1 LLFTIGLNVLTGLL
15 LVISLL
21 RDRRKTVMALKKAWK
36 SLDNI
41 LPLFLSIIVLLGIM
55 LAILSPQVI
64 SKLIGQES
72 GWLGITIAAVI
83 GSVTLIPGVVTFPLA
98 AALLKSGASFTA
110 IVVFVSTSMMVGVV
124 TYPVEARYFRH
135 RAAIVRNTLALLFS
149 FVVAI
154 ILGRILK

>member
-1 LLFTIGLNVLTGLL
+1 
-15 LVISLL
+15 
-21 RDRRKTVMALKKAWK
+21 MAR
-36 SLDNI
+36 NNHC
-41 LPLFLSIIVLLGIM
+41 G
-55 LAILSPQVI
+55 
-64 SKLIGQES
+64 
-72 GWLGITIAAVI
+72 
-83 GSVTLIPGVVTFPLA
+83 LIPGVVTFPLA

-124 TYPVEARYFRH
+124 TYPVKARYFRH

>member
-21 RDRRKTVMALKKAWK
+21 RDRRKTVMALKKVWK

-41 LPLFLSIIVLLGIM
+41 LPMFLSIIILLGIM

-64 SKLIGQES
+64 SNLIGQKS

-124 TYPVEARYFRH
+124 TLPVEIRYFRY
-135 RAAIVRNTLALLFS
+135 RAAIVRNALALLFS
-149 FVVAI
+149 FVVAV